1 MPAPGFAETAQ
12 AGQPRVPDPNL
23 PDRQRDRAGG
33 ADMTHKSLHQLLRV
47 ASHLLDQAAAEVRAT
62 DLAPV
67 PENIQR
73 IGRALIEVI
82 EVQRQ
87 IYAAQPELQP
97 KSLAASEREDDA
109 NRLFTQVTLEALEL
123 EDAGDTE
130 AAREKYTRFIG
141 LSPSYPHREIARAE
155 IRRLS

>member
-1 MPAPGFAETAQ
+1 
-12 AGQPRVPDPNL
+12 
-23 PDRQRDRAGG
+23 
-33 ADMTHKSLHQLLRV
+33 MTYKSLHQLLRV
-47 ASHLLDQAAAEVRAT
+47 ASHLLDQAAADVRTT

-67 PENIQR
+67 QENIQR

-97 KSLAASEREDDA
+97 KTLAASQREGDA
-109 NRLFTQVTLEALEL
+109 NRLFAQFTLEALAL
-123 EDAGDTE
+123 EDAGHHD
-130 AAREKYTRFIG
+130 AAREKYTQFIG